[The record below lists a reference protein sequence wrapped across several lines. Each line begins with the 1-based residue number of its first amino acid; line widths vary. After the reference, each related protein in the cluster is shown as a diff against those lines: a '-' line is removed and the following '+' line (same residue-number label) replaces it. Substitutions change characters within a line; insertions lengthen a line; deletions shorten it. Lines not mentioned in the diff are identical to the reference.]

1 MTNIAIHFFS
11 SKYHTPF
18 IYGWMGVCVFCM
30 DLFFIFD
37 FIYIHKFIY
46 VFYGCCHFNQLVFL
60 LCIHAC
66 LFSHSFIYLNA
77 SSSAYMYLIS
87 AVLITNTRTIALK
100 TTIDKCN
107 CLQCTWDFNLKLI
120 EWSTK
125 NRSIAYFPLFDSSSC
140 MLKKMHQIFRYFFF
154 FSISIS
160 MLYHL
165 INSYISQN
173 ISLILFLLLLLF
185 WDYISHLTHNI
196 TCRFCAHAWGLNGK
210 VSISLFTNVQFCTIL
225 SFHFNFLILLLNFVF
240 NSDSTNNWTTQQTN
254 AWTNEQNE
262 NNVDKLYT
270 PKNYADVCLYKM

>member
-66 LFSHSFIYLNA
+66 LFSHLFIYLNA

-154 FSISIS
+154 FFDFNIDVISLDQFIYISKYFINSISS
-160 MLYHL
+160 
-165 INSYISQN
+165 SS
-173 ISLILFLLLLLF
+173 SFLGL
-185 WDYISHLTHNI
+185 HLT
-196 TCRFCAHAWGLNGK
+196 L
-210 VSISLFTNVQFCTIL
+210 
-225 SFHFNFLILLLNFVF
+225 
-240 NSDSTNNWTTQQTN
+240 DTQHH
-254 AWTNEQNE
+254 
-262 NNVDKLYT
+262 
-270 PKNYADVCLYKM
+270 M